1 MTMELLYK
9 ENPYLKCTECNIL
22 SVEGNTVTTDRTVFY
37 PEGGGQ
43 AGDRGFLGQYRV
55 LDTKKAEDG
64 NSILIL
70 EEGAQLSVGQTVEQK
85 LDWSFRY
92 NGMVTHT
99 AQHML
104 SGLLF
109 TMLGIGTVAVH
120 MGEGFL
126 TIEVDRDH
134 VDEKSLESVVKRANE
149 EIANSHPIRCF
160 ELSHEEAEA
169 LGLRRSIKVQGKVR
183 IVEIEGVDRIAC
195 GGVHV
200 ANTSEIRLVVFAGR
214 EQIRGHERLAFRCGR
229 SAVDQAVSDRQI
241 MGKLGS
247 LLSCGGSE
255 LEERVQSLLSDAT
268 TLKAENS
275 ALKASV
281 YRSDLEVRL
290 GSERIGAFIAGADY
304 DITACAHAV
313 ASIDSLALCVL
324 QVRGDKTIWL
334 IALKGSRD
342 MDFNILRRDLLP
354 LINAKGG
361 GKPPLYQGV
370 SQVTDKESL
379 EGFLKEF
386 CKAVK

>member
-1 MTMELLYK
+1 MELLYK
-9 ENPYLKCTECNIL
+9 LQPYLKSTQCTVL
-22 SVEGNTVTTDRTVFY
+22 SVDGNSVTTDRTVFY

-43 AGDRGFLGQYRV
+43 AGDRGFLGNYRV

-70 EEGAQLSVGQTVEQK
+70 EDASGLSVGQSLEQK

-92 NGMVTHT
+92 TGMVVHT
-99 AQHML
+99 CQHML
-104 SGLLF
+104 SGLLY
-109 TMLGIGTVAVH
+109 TMLGVGTVAVH

-134 VDEKSLESVVKRANE
+134 VDEQELESVVKRANE
-149 EIANSHPIRCF
+149 EIAKAHAIRCF

-200 ANTSEIRLVVFAGR
+200 SNTSEIRLVVFAGR
-214 EQIRGHERLAFRCGR
+214 EQIRGHERLAFRCGET
-229 SAVDQAVSDRQI
+229 AVGQAVSDRQI
-241 MGKLGS
+241 MGKLGA
-247 LLSCGGSE
+247 LLSCGAPE
-255 LEERVQSLLSDAT
+255 LEARVQSLLSDTT

-281 YRSDLEVRL
+281 YKAELEAKL
-290 GSERIGAFIAGADY
+290 GPERTAAFIADSDF

-313 ASIDSLALCVL
+313 ASIDNFALCVL
-324 QVRGDKTIWL
+324 QVREHKTIWL
-334 IALKGSRD
+334 IALKGSKD
-342 MDFNILRRDLLP
+342 MDFNVLRRDLLP

-361 GKPPLYQGV
+361 GKAPLYQGV
-370 SQVTDKESL
+370 SPVTDKKSL
-379 EGFLKEF
+379 EDFLEAF
-386 CKAVK
+386 CKSVK